1 MKYYFDILLN
11 NFLLD
16 KSQLVDSTKEYY
28 IKFVKE
34 LPQYLYR
41 YFDESKYLIKASVG
55 AGQKSEIPWLC
66 IYNRNVTISATQGI
80 YICYLFKS
88 DMSGF
93 YLVLGQ
99 GITTFDELYGSE
111 KYTNIRKVAKYF
123 KELIN
128 NENFS
133 KEPIDLNGE
142 KNLSK
147 GYEAGTI
154 ISKYYTTDK
163 YDENQ
168 LLKDLSDLKE
178 IYDGICDNLIE
189 ESYMDI
195 VRNVV
200 SYMEP
205 SFIIA
210 DEANKIIEEAI
221 LNEIN
226 GQEAEIVSL
235 ELVDIPKTKRK
246 NKYSKITKK
255 TIKKIDYLKKAKTN
269 AKNGLL
275 GEELV
280 MAYEIN
286 RLSELGRQD
295 LAENIKWISK
305 EDDGTGYDIIS
316 YDVDDNNNISEKF
329 IEVKTTEAAD
339 TNVFFISINELS
351 VMEKLKKQYY
361 IYRVFNLKS
370 STPELYILNYDD
382 FKNKVELSVENYIAN
397 VVNE

>member
-1 MKYYFDILLN
+1 MRYYFDILLN

-28 IKFVKE
+28 VKFIKE

-41 YFDESKYLIKASVG
+41 YFDENKYLIKASVG

-66 IYNRNVTISATQGI
+66 IYNRKVTTSATQGI

-111 KYTNIRKVAKYF
+111 KYTNIRKVAEYF

-154 ISKYYTTDK
+154 ISKYYAIDK

-200 SYMEP
+200 SHMEP

-210 DEANKIIEEAI
+210 DEANKLIEQAI
-221 LNEIN
+221 LNEIDE
-226 GQEAEIVSL
+226 QEAEIISL
-235 ELVDIPKTKRK
+235 ELVDIPKKKRK

-286 RLSELGRQD
+286 RLSELGRED

-316 YDVDDNNNISEKF
+316 YDVDDNNNVSEKF
-329 IEVKTTEAAD
+329 IEVKTTEGSD
-339 TNVFFISINELS
+339 TNIFFISTNELS

-382 FKNKVELSVENYIAN
+382 FKNKVELLVENYIAN